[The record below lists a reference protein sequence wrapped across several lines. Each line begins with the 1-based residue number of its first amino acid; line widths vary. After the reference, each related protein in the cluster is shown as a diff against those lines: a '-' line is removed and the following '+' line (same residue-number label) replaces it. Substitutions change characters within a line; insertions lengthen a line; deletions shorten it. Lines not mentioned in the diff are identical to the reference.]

1 MPEAPALTPCD
12 RVTVFEAELTFVMK
26 APDGMPAPMMAWPM
40 ATPATLDRTILL
52 PVVFA
57 SVRVTVAPET
67 AEPPII
73 L

>member
-1 MPEAPALTPCD
+1 MPEAVAVTACD
-12 RVTVFEAELTFVMK
+12 RVTVFEAGLTFVMNVP
-26 APDGMPAPMMAWPM
+26 AGMPAPAIAWPM